1 MLAYILYVLRVALWL
16 LGRVLV
22 PPRRPPDY
30 VVFMLDGALP
40 ELSPP
45 KRPFPFRRGAGG
57 RSVKAFAEAFAR
69 IGDDPRVKGV
79 VLLLREPALSRGRA
93 DALRG
98 LIAGLR
104 KQGKRVVVHAADLSS
119 QALRVA
125 VAADEVLL
133 QEGGHI
139 GPLGAARGLTFLKD
153 ALDKVGI
160 AADVVPSGPYKWPG
174 LLDQTEL
181 PEPVRENLDTLLD
194 AEAKALT
201 DAIAEG
207 RDLKPAAA
215 RMLLDRG
222 PLTDLE
228 AKDAGLVD
236 GLLSEEALPVHL
248 GDAAR
253 PATLVPWPMAR
264 RNLRG
269 RPPRPPG
276 RYVALIRIQ
285 GPIVRGL
292 SRFPPIG
299 ATAVPLPIVVSARTG
314 DRTVVQAARRV
325 ARDPRAAACVV
336 LIDSPGGSATASEAM
351 FQALVALNHKK
362 PVVGVMGAVA
372 GSGGYYA
379 AAACRE
385 VFAQPGTLTGS
396 IGALWIKL
404 AAGDLFARLGI
415 KREHLTRGAHVAM
428 HDAGHRY
435 TAKERAIV
443 ERGIAR
449 VDAVFRDRVAAGRHM
464 TPEQVDGVAGGRL
477 FDGTAAKEAGLVD
490 ALGGLAEAAGRA
502 RELAGLPT
510 DARLVE
516 VAAPPRRP
524 VGPRAEPAPLLYA
537 AEGLA
542 LLGREGAYTL
552 CPFLWDAE
560 GR

>member
-1 MLAYILYVLRVALWL
+1 VLAYIVYVLRVALWL
-16 LGRVLV
+16 LARVLV

-30 VVFMLDGALP
+30 VVFMLDGKLP
-40 ELSPP
+40 ELAPP
-45 KRPFPFRRGAGG
+45 RPPFPFRRGAGG
-57 RSVKAFAEAFAR
+57 RSVKAFAEAFRR

-104 KQGKRVVVHAADLSS
+104 RQGKRVVVHAADLSS

-133 QEGGHI
+133 QEGGHV

-174 LLDQTEL
+174 LLDRTEL
-181 PEPVRENLDTLLD
+181 PEPVRENLDALLD

-215 RMLLDRG
+215 RKLLDRG

-236 GLLSEEALPVHL
+236 GLLPEEALPVHL
-248 GDAAR
+248 GSAAR

-264 RNLRG
+264 RAVRS

-299 ATAVPLPIVVSARTG
+299 AAAVPLPIVVSARTG

-404 AAGDLFARLGI
+404 AAGDLFARLGM
-415 KREHLTRGAHVAM
+415 KREHLTRGAHVTM

-435 TAKERAIV
+435 TPKERAIV

-449 VDAVFRDRVAAGRHM
+449 VDAVFRERVAAGRHM

-490 ALGGLAEAAGRA
+490 ALGGLAEAAERA

-537 AEGLA
+537 AEGIS
-542 LLGREGAYTL
+542 LLEREGAYTL
-552 CPFLWDAE
+552 CPFLWDA
-560 GR
+560 GDL